1 VNDGFNERRNND
13 RLEAQRI
20 VEWRILTLEQAGEA
34 REARLSLLEREY
46 VGMTEKLKSIDRIE
60 SLVHAVQ
67 SGLEL
72 VRDAQNNAVSTLRES
87 SNRTMLG
94 VILAII
100 TVLGTFLL
108 GHFGPGR

>member
-1 VNDGFNERRNND
+1 MSEEFNERRNAD
-13 RLEAQRI
+13 RLEGQRI
-20 VEWRILTLEQAGEA
+20 TDWRILTLEQAGEA
-34 REARLSLLEREY
+34 REARLGLLEREY

-67 SGLEL
+67 NAL
-72 VRDAQNNAVSTLRES
+72 DAVKESQNSAVSTLRDS

-100 TVLGTFLL
+100 TVLGTFIL
-108 GHFGPGR
+108 GHFGLGK